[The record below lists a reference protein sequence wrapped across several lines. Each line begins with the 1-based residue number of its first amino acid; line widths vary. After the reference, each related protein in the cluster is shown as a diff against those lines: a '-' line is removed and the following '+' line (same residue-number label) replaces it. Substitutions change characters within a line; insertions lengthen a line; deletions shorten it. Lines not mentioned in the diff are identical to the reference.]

1 MKKSFLVVTVL
12 TAALVGGLFFN
23 SPQVNAAP
31 SGDPPKLERSGHH
44 DGTGERFLARMSKTL
59 DLSAEQQEKIKSIMA
74 EHRNKVAPLRQ
85 SLDENRDKLRQA
97 AKADTFD
104 EAAVR
109 SLAASQSAAKTELM
123 VERARMKN
131 QIHAVLTPEQR
142 KLAEEKL
149 DRGMGHRGDRHHGK
163 RCK

>member
-1 MKKSFLVVTVL
+1 MKKSFFVVTVL
-12 TAALVGGLFFN
+12 TAALVSGLFFQTA
-23 SPQVNAAP
+23 QVNAAP
-31 SGDPPKLERSGHH
+31 AGDSPRMER
-44 DGTGERFLARMSKTL
+44 GERHEKGGEHFLARMTEVL
-59 DLSAEQQEKIKSIMA
+59 NLSPEQQEKIKAIMA

>member
-12 TAALVGGLFFN
+12 TAALVGGLFFH

-31 SGDPPKLERSGHH
+31 AGDSPRLER
-44 DGTGERFLARMSKTL
+44 GERHEKGGEHFLARMTEVL
-59 DLSAEQQEKIKSIMA
+59 NLSAEQQEKIKAIME

-97 AKADTFD
+97 AKADNFD

-109 SLAASQSAAKTELM
+109 ALATSQATTKTELI
-123 VERARMKN
+123 VERTRM
-131 QIHAVLTPEQR
+131 QSRIHALLTPEQR
-142 KLAEEKL
+142 KLAEEML
-149 DRGMGHRGDRHHGK
+149 DRRMEHRGGGHHGK
-163 RCK
+163 RGK